1 MWFCVYIFLFSWN
14 QLFVYIFFSA
24 YKVKSAVFDLV
35 LTLCIG
41 AYLGLVYLALWKS
54 GSFVALVSQL
64 TTSSTN
70 NNSNSNSNGKTNG
83 TVLNNNHSNGH
94 VKVKKEY

>member
-1 MWFCVYIFLFSWN
+1 MNFYNFL
-14 QLFVYIFFSA
+14 LPFFTA

-54 GSFVALVSQL
+54 GTFVALVSQL
-64 TTSSTN
+64 TTSTS
-70 NNSNSNSNGKTNG
+70 NSNSNANGKTNG
-83 TVLNNNHSNGH
+83 TLLNNNHSNGH
-94 VKVKKEY
+94 VKVK

>member
-1 MWFCVYIFLFSWN
+1 MIFYNFL
-14 QLFVYIFFSA
+14 LPFFTA

-54 GSFVALVSQL
+54 GTFVALVSQL
-64 TTSSTN
+64 TTSTS
-70 NNSNSNSNGKTNG
+70 NSNSNANGKTNG
-83 TVLNNNHSNGH
+83 TLLNNNHSNGH
-94 VKVKKEY
+94 VKVK